1 LIDKAILGGTESIKS
16 EDPYLYNL
24 IKKGRLSKIGAIP
37 TPRVKKQEK
46 ETKKEIDRRGFQNYI
61 NIETGK
67 VYRSLNNA
75 AKELNIDQPT
85 LYYNIKNKGNYN
97 DIIFPFN
104 PEEEPMVDMGIDSD
118 YDELNESKRF
128 IEKIIKEETENVDS
142 LSKGITITVKMLKRQ
157 YPFVVGWEYA
167 NPPSEYGSTIYINLE
182 IDLQKSIE
190 YFGMNLRK
198 GYEKYIE
205 KAIED
210 RETFAYPFSTLE
222 YTEDFDTVEANRE
235 IEKYLKEFYK
245 DMIPDS
251 LKVKSNFGISYNVDD
266 FKQLEISSYV
276 FVK

>member
-1 LIDKAILGGTESIKS
+1 MKIVDIYENMKDLI
-16 EDPYLYNL
+16 
-24 IKKGRLSKIGAIP
+24 R
-37 TPRVKKQEK
+37 RV
-46 ETKKEIDRRGFQNYI
+46 
-61 NIETGK
+61 
-67 VYRSLNNA
+67 
-75 AKELNIDQPT
+75 
-85 LYYNIKNKGNYN
+85 
-97 DIIFPFN
+97 
-104 PEEEPMVDMGIDSD
+104 
-118 YDELNESKRF
+118 
-128 IEKIIKEETENVDS
+128 IKEETENVDS